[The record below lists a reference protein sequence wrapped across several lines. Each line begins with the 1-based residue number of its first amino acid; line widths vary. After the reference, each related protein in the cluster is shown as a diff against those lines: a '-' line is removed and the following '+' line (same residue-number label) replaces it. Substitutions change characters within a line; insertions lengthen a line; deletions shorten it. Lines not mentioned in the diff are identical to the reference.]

1 MNPVCCVS
9 VTFVVHSAN
18 FCVYGCVGVYTVE
31 PLSNV
36 DTNGNGT
43 EVVSEVSSFE
53 MHGRVVLEG
62 LLFGEVSS
70 FQEYSCLEVFP
81 LLEASSETLET
92 LVGLSVCGCVTE
104 SSYSSWYVCS

>member
-1 MNPVCCVS
+1 MAMGQ
-9 VTFVVHSAN
+9 T
-18 FCVYGCVGVYTVE
+18 
-31 PLSNV
+31 
-36 DTNGNGT
+36 NGT

-70 FQEYSCLEVFP
+70 FPEYSCLGVFP
-81 LLEASSETLET
+81 LLEATLET